1 MVTTFP
7 TQLKQTQILQVVK
20 NKVLAL
26 NNFNTNTSN
35 LMIMNQMAIVRNNNN
50 NTPIL
55 NKIKCH
61 TSNSSN
67 FSPQYLLKSTKIPRV
82 ILLMEQVLNNKTRDK
97 TIIIIIIMVMQILNI
112 YNQTM
117 VKELSQIQVHI
128 NIQLME
134 VQIDLRSFRLSL
146 A

>member
-1 MVTTFP
+1 
-7 TQLKQTQILQVVK
+7 
-20 NKVLAL
+20 
-26 NNFNTNTSN
+26 
-35 LMIMNQMAIVRNNNN
+35 MIMNQMAIVRNNNS
-50 NTPIL
+50 NTLIL
-55 NKIKCH
+55 NTIKCH

-67 FSPQYLLKSTKIPRV
+67 FSPHYLLKSTKIPRF

-117 VKELSQIQVHI
+117 VELNQIQAHI
-128 NIQLME
+128 NIRLME
-134 VQIDLRSFRLSL
+134 VQIDWLSFRLSL

>member
-7 TQLKQTQILQVVK
+7 TQLKQTQIQQVETS
-20 NKVLAL
+20 KVLAL

-50 NTPIL
+50 TPIL
-55 NKIKCH
+55 KCH

-67 FSPQYLLKSTKIPRV
+67 FSPHYPLKSTKIPKV

-97 TIIIIIIMVMQILNI
+97 TIIIIIMVMQILNI

-117 VKELSQIQVHI
+117 VELNQIQAHI

-134 VQIDLRSFRLSL
+134 VQIDLLSFRLSL